1 MLSSC
6 NYFAWSTNTPW
17 FQIYI
22 WYRSDTETLHK
33 QQSSI
38 QTNHH
43 KIDKKC
49 SQDCHWKASASVLAL
64 CAVGNPKLGGLIMKP
79 NSDFIWTVCMVDVW
93 WQSRLTKSTAEIV
106 ISFVVLGPF
115 LMEKVH
121 LWRRSEKLVDTWKI
135 VKQWLLLLLPCM
147 PWNLKPGKL
156 GKWVKYLMPF

>member
-1 MLSSC
+1 MKSCLDMHVLVMLSSC

-22 WYRSDTETLHK
+22 WYRSGTETLHK

-49 SQDCHWKASASVLAL
+49 SQDCHWKAPASVLAL

-79 NSDFIWTVCMVDVW
+79 ISDFMYGLYVW
-93 WQSRLTKSTAEIV
+93 WMCDDSLDWQKVQLRLS
-106 ISFVVLGPF
+106 SVLSSWGLF
-115 LMEKVH
+115 SCRKYICGED
-121 LWRRSEKLVDTWKI
+121 RRS
-135 VKQWLLLLLPCM
+135 WLIHGRLLNNGSC
-147 PWNLKPGKL
+147 
-156 GKWVKYLMPF
+156 FCCHACRET